1 MKIEKYWDINFENR
15 NIDSYNEKDILKKLD
30 NLISESVKLRMISDF
45 PVGIFLSG
53 GVDSSLI
60 TSYMC
65 SLSKEP
71 INSFTIGFKN
81 KLFMSQI
88 MLEKFQNY

>member
-1 MKIEKYWDINFENR
+1 M
-15 NIDSYNEKDILKKLD
+15 
-30 NLISESVKLRMISDF
+30 ISESVKLENDF
-45 PVGIFLSG
+45 RLPSWNFLSG

-81 KLFMSQI
+81 KLFDESDYARKI
-88 MLEKFQNY
+88 SKLLKTNHHEYILR